1 MIIINEI
8 KKLATNDKYIHEASK
23 NDNSNNIYLK
33 QTEILNKRLADI
45 NKQISR
51 MLDLYQVG
59 NIGLDD
65 INDRL
70 SNLQDEKSNIEYQIN
85 DILTKNQKLSI
96 PEVKKILTGIK
107 TTFENGTFQEKRNII
122 LSLIEKITITS
133 KQDEFKIHWNF

>member
-65 INDRL
+65 INARL

-85 DILTKNQKLSI
+85 DIITKNQKLSI

>member
-51 MLDLYQVG
+51 MLDLYQVS

-65 INDRL
+65 INARL